1 MSEFSGLWKHSNTQH
16 APWLGSTTLSQ
27 LAFPG
32 EGNPN
37 FPWEKS
43 HWDDTAVK
51 SKKKKLKKSNLFS
64 KHTKYS
70 KDI

>member
-1 MSEFSGLWKHSNTQH
+1 MHRRFSS
-16 APWLGSTTLSQ
+16 ATLSR

-43 HWDDTAVK
+43 HWD
-51 SKKKKLKKSNLFS
+51 SCKKKKKVVEGADDGLADRNSQRIPVANCPRMTPTLV
-64 KHTKYS
+64 
-70 KDI
+70 